1 MIPRHAEATACR
13 LAGFY
18 PIVAITGPRQA
29 GKTTLAKGVFPGKP
43 YVSLED
49 PDARDFALADPRGF
63 LAEYPDG
70 AVLDEAQRC
79 PELFSYL
86 QTRVDGDRR
95 MGLFVLTGSQQF
107 GLLAGISQSLAGR
120 VGLVHLLP
128 FSQAEL
134 AEAGQATD
142 LDALL
147 WQGLYPSIYDRN
159 IPPHVWYADY
169 VATYVERDVRQM
181 VNVRDLNAF
190 RRFVRM
196 CAARTAQPVN
206 YSALAADCGITYNT
220 AKAWISI
227 LEASYLVMLLPPH
240 HRNFGKRLSKTP
252 KLYFYDSG
260 LAAWL
265 AGVESPKQLAL
276 GSLRGPLFETWVVS
290 EFVKY
295 RCNRALAPRLY
306 YWRDNSGHEIDLLI
320 EKGEHLFPVEIKSG
334 KTIAGDW
341 FGTLR
346 KFAGWSGEAGG
357 GLIYGGSQR
366 QKRHDIEVFGW
377 KDVAAAAEL
386 ALAGSK
392 GSSD

>member
-1 MIPRHAEATACR
+1 MILRHAEATARR

-18 PIVAITGPRQA
+18 PVVAITGPRQA
-29 GKTTLAKGVFPGKP
+29 GKTTLARTVFPGKP

-49 PDARDFALADPRGF
+49 PDTREFALADPRGF
-63 LAEYPDG
+63 LAQYPDG

-86 QTRVDGDRR
+86 QTLVDGDRR

-128 FSQAEL
+128 FSLGEL
-134 AEAGQATD
+134 MEAGMAPD
-142 LDALL
+142 LETLL
-147 WQGLYPSIYDRN
+147 WQGLYPRIYDRS
-159 IPPHVWYADY
+159 IPAHVWYADY

-181 VNVRDLNAF
+181 INVRNLNAF

-206 YSALAADCGITYNT
+206 LSALAADCGITHNT
-220 AKAWISI
+220 AKAWLSI

-252 KLYFYDSG
+252 KLYFYDPG

-265 AGVESPKQLAL
+265 AGVDSPKQLAL
-276 GSLRGPLFETWVVS
+276 GALRGPLFETWVVS
-290 EFVKY
+290 EFIKY
-295 RCNRALAPRLY
+295 RCNRALAPQLY
-306 YWRDNSGHEIDLLI
+306 FWRDNSGHEIDLLV
-320 EKGEHLFPVEIKSG
+320 ERGERLLPVEIKAG
-334 KTIAGDW
+334 QTIAGDW
-341 FGTLR
+341 FDTLR
-346 KFAGWSGEAGG
+346 KFAGWSGETGG
-357 GLIYGGSQR
+357 CLIYGGSQR

-386 ALAGSK
+386 ALSV
-392 GSSD
+392 SES

>member
-1 MIPRHAEATACR
+1 MIPRHAEATTR
-13 LAGFY
+13 QLAGYY

-29 GKTTLAKGVFPGKP
+29 GKTTLAKAVFPDKP

-63 LAEYPDG
+63 LAGYPDG
-70 AVLDEAQRC
+70 AVVDEAQRC

-86 QTRVDGDRR
+86 QTLVDGDRR
-95 MGLFVLTGSQQF
+95 SGLFVLTGSQQF

-128 FSQAEL
+128 FSLGEL
-134 AEAGQATD
+134 AGAGQAPD
-142 LDALL
+142 LDTLL
-147 WQGLYPSIYDRN
+147 WQGLYPSIYDRR

-169 VATYVERDVRQM
+169 VTTYVERDVRQM
-181 VNVRDLNAF
+181 INVRDLNAF

-196 CAARTAQPVN
+196 CAARTAQQVN
-206 YSALAADCGITYNT
+206 LSALAADCGITHNT

-252 KLYFYDSG
+252 KLYFYDPG

-265 AGVESPKQLAL
+265 AGVDSPKQLAF
-276 GSLRGPLFETWVVS
+276 GALRGPLFETWVVS

-295 RCNRALAPRLY
+295 RCNRALSPQLY
-306 YWRDNSGHEIDLLI
+306 YWRDNSGNEIDLLV
-320 EKGEHLFPVEIKSG
+320 ERGDRLLPVEIKAG
-334 KTIAGDW
+334 QTIAGDW
-341 FGTLR
+341 FATLG
-346 KFAGWSGEAGG
+346 KFAGWSGEKENC
-357 GLIYGGSQR
+357 LIYGGSQR
-366 QKRHDIEVFGW
+366 QSRNGIEVFGW
-377 KDVAAAAEL
+377 RDVAEAAEKIL
-386 ALAGSK
+386 TGP
-392 GSSD
+392 

>member
-1 MIPRHAEATACR
+1 
-13 LAGFY
+13 
-18 PIVAITGPRQA
+18 
-29 GKTTLAKGVFPGKP
+29 
-43 YVSLED
+43 
-49 PDARDFALADPRGF
+49 
-63 LAEYPDG
+63 
-70 AVLDEAQRC
+70 
-79 PELFSYL
+79 
-86 QTRVDGDRR
+86 
-95 MGLFVLTGSQQF
+95 
-107 GLLAGISQSLAGR
+107 
-120 VGLVHLLP
+120 
-128 FSQAEL
+128 
-134 AEAGQATD
+134 
-142 LDALL
+142 
-147 WQGLYPSIYDRN
+147 
-159 IPPHVWYADY
+159 
-169 VATYVERDVRQM
+169 
-181 VNVRDLNAF
+181 VRDLNAF

>member
-1 MIPRHAEATACR
+1 MIPRHAEATARR

-29 GKTTLAKGVFPGKP
+29 GKTTLAKAVFPRKP

-49 PDARDFALADPRGF
+49 PDVRDFALSDPRGF
-63 LAEYPDG
+63 LARYPDG

-86 QTRVDGDRR
+86 QTLVDGDRR

-128 FSQAEL
+128 FSLGEL
-134 AEAGQATD
+134 AEAGQAPD

-147 WQGLYPSIYDRN
+147 WQGLYPGIYDRK
-159 IPPHVWYADY
+159 IPPHAWYADY

-181 VNVRDLNAF
+181 INVRDLNAF

-206 YSALAADCGITYNT
+206 LSALAADCGITHNT

-252 KLYFYDSG
+252 KLYFYDAG

-265 AGVESPKQLAL
+265 AGIESPKQLAL
-276 GSLRGPLFETWVVS
+276 GSLRGALFETWVVS
-290 EFVKY
+290 EFVKH
-295 RCNRALAPRLY
+295 RCNRALSPQMY
-306 YWRDNSGHEIDLLI
+306 FWRDSSGQEIDLLV
-320 EKGEHLFPVEIKSG
+320 ERGERLFPVEIKAG
-334 KTIAGDW
+334 QTIAGDW
-341 FGTLR
+341 FGTLE
-346 KFAGWSGEAGG
+346 KFAGWSGEPGG
-357 GLIYGGSQR
+357 CLIYGGSHR
-366 QKRHDIEVFGW
+366 QTRRGIEVIGW
-377 KDVAAAAEL
+377 RDVAAAAEL
-386 ALAGSK
+386 ALSGP
-392 GSSD
+392 

>member
-1 MIPRHAEATACR
+1 MIPRHAEATARR

-29 GKTTLAKGVFPGKP
+29 GKTTLAKAVFPSKP
-43 YVSLED
+43 YASLED
-49 PDARDFALADPRGF
+49 PDVRDYALSDPRGF
-63 LAEYPDG
+63 LAQYPDG

-79 PELFSYL
+79 PALFSYL
-86 QTRVDGDRR
+86 QTRVDEDRR

-107 GLLAGISQSLAGR
+107 GLLAGISQSLAGH

-128 FSQAEL
+128 LSLGEL
-134 AEAGQATD
+134 AEAGRAPD
-142 LDALL
+142 LDTLL

-169 VATYVERDVRQM
+169 LATYVERDVRQM
-181 VNVRDLNAF
+181 INVRDLNAF

-206 YSALAADCGITYNT
+206 LSALAADCGITHNT

-252 KLYFYDSG
+252 KLYFYDPG

-265 AGVESPKQLAL
+265 AGAGSPKQLAL
-276 GSLRGPLFETWVVS
+276 GALRGPLFETWVVS

-295 RCNRALAPRLY
+295 RCNRALAPQLY
-306 YWRDNSGHEIDLLI
+306 YWRDNSGHEIDLLV
-320 EKGEHLFPVEIKSG
+320 ERGERLMPVEIKSG
-334 KTIAGDW
+334 QTVAGDW
-341 FGTLR
+341 FDTLR
-346 KFAGWSGEAGG
+346 KFAGWSATPGG
-357 GLIYGGSQR
+357 CLVYGGNR
-366 QKRHDIEVFGW
+366 GHERHDVKVFGW
-377 KDVAAAAEL
+377 KDVAAAAEM
-386 ALAGSK
+386 ALTG
-392 GSSD
+392 GGG